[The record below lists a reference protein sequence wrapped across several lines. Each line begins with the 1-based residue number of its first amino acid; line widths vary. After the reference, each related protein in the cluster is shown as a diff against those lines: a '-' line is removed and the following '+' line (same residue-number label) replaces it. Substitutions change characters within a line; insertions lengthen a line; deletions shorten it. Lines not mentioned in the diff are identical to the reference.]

1 MRRLLKPLQALDLLQ
16 SKNEVV
22 KMADWANRGTSWKKR
37 ETKEKGSFRTHGLFG
52 IIENLHRKI
61 FRSKPAITSSKYQ
74 AVRMLEDYRREF
86 EVQKSKAI
94 VHISRLQS
102 RLI

>member
-1 MRRLLKPLQALDLLQ
+1 MRRLLKPLQALNLLQ

-22 KMADWANRGTSWKKR
+22 KMADWVNRETSWKKR

-61 FRSKPAITSSKYQ
+61 FRSKPATISSRYQ
-74 AVRMLEDYRREF
+74 TVKMLEDYRREF
-86 EVQKSKAI
+86 EVQKSKTI
-94 VHISRLQS
+94 VHISKLQS